1 MDDHQMDAEVGAG
14 KSDLGSLNPPISLVR
29 KTEKRRDNQQ
39 HVHGRRSRC
48 KACRQENVPVHTWLA
63 SFLDPHQQL
72 AMCSA
77 VVLLSSNTI
86 SITVGEDMSNRRGHR
101 S

>member
-1 MDDHQMDAEVGAG
+1 MDAEVVAG
-14 KSDLGSLNPPISLVR
+14 KSDLGSLNPHISLDR

-39 HVHGRRSRC
+39 HVHGRSSSGNVR
-48 KACRQENVPVHTWLA
+48 RQENVPVHTWLA

-72 AMCSA
+72 AMYSA

-86 SITVGEDMSNRRGHR
+86 PITVGEDMSNRRGHR